1 MKKFIPSLTMLVA
14 CLTLGACGTSLPAEP
29 VQPLNNGATT
39 YAIYPEPHSLVYGE
53 GTGFNFGDKANLIL
67 EEGIDAATEEKA
79 FRLLASKDQIAQ
91 RSSTFSLTLPNL
103 ALGIYASQGS
113 VASAYQKETA
123 SLSSLFSKKDAYYL
137 SIKDNSIAILGR
149 DSDAVFMGLSSLSFI
164 FEQSKTTLRSLTIED
179 YSDSEFRGFIEGY
192 YGVPWTSQ
200 ERISLM
206 DYGERFKANIYIYAP
221 KDDSYHASNWRGLYS
236 EADLALLKEQIAAG
250 ARTKTRF
257 AWSIHPFLHN
267 PITSSNYDEGLAA
280 IKTKFTQLYNAGVRQ
295 FVISSDDIE
304 ASLNVP
310 VDGSFHAKLLND
322 MQAWCESKGDC
333 YNLIFVPSAYCYRS
347 AVRLKVDLT
356 NYYTGLMSNLSSKVA
371 IMWTGDDVCSSIS
384 SGRFSEFTTLTGRK
398 PFFWLNWPVNDYS
411 TTHLLMGKAE
421 ILNEKLSEGAEAPFS
436 GIVTNPMQQAEASKP
451 AIFAIAS
458 YAWNINAFDASKA
471 YEACFP
477 FVDKGDSKDLQEIC
491 SHLSNATLYEGKYFE
506 ESEAI
511 KPLIAAFQSAYDA
524 NEATTAAC
532 QALIAA
538 LNPIA
543 QACDN
548 YLAKGI
554 NSALIDE
561 IKPWVLSL
569 RDLCLAAVCYCQI
582 ESNNA
587 TWNASQ
593 MATTFAQGEALN
605 EGRNAYTHPV
615 LNKISYN
622 DDQEIVEVGTSVLA
636 PFLSSIRAIAQDD
649 LAIKQGKSTGITYAG
664 WSGLYSGALSDMQ
677 DGNESTFAWFNGTPS
692 SNACIR
698 FDYGSEQTFSSIRV
712 VQGNSRG
719 SDFMVGTLEYSN
731 DGRNFTS
738 LATLSSES
746 VTLVD
751 IRNNPIKARFLRL
764 KNKGTGTWVAIKE
777 VEINTLPAVHGSISY
792 GNIALEPSVT
802 TSICNM
808 IDGDSSTYTWFEVN
822 KQTNAYIILDL
833 GVETSVSTINFLQA
847 KTDSPYDYF
856 YHLTFSI
863 SLDGVTYNEIGSYS
877 DQKDVVISLS
887 APTKLRYIKAQST
900 ASSVYGVVVREFSI
914 L

>member
-1 MKKFIPSLTMLVA
+1 
-14 CLTLGACGTSLPAEP
+14 
-29 VQPLNNGATT
+29 
-39 YAIYPEPHSLVYGE
+39 
-53 GTGFNFGDKANLIL
+53 
-67 EEGIDAATEEKA
+67 
-79 FRLLASKDQIAQ
+79 
-91 RSSTFSLTLPNL
+91 
-103 ALGIYASQGS
+103 
-113 VASAYQKETA
+113 
-123 SLSSLFSKKDAYYL
+123 
-137 SIKDNSIAILGR
+137 
-149 DSDAVFMGLSSLSFI
+149 
-164 FEQSKTTLRSLTIED
+164 
-179 YSDSEFRGFIEGY
+179 
-192 YGVPWTSQ
+192 
-200 ERISLM
+200 
-206 DYGERFKANIYIYAP
+206 
-221 KDDSYHASNWRGLYS
+221 
-236 EADLALLKEQIAAG
+236 
-250 ARTKTRF
+250 
-257 AWSIHPFLHN
+257 
-267 PITSSNYDEGLAA
+267 
-280 IKTKFTQLYNAGVRQ
+280 
-295 FVISSDDIE
+295 
-304 ASLNVP
+304 
-310 VDGSFHAKLLND
+310 
-322 MQAWCESKGDC
+322 
-333 YNLIFVPSAYCYRS
+333 
-347 AVRLKVDLT
+347 
-356 NYYTGLMSNLSSKVA
+356 
-371 IMWTGDDVCSSIS
+371 
-384 SGRFSEFTTLTGRK
+384 
-398 PFFWLNWPVNDYS
+398 
-411 TTHLLMGKAE
+411 
-421 ILNEKLSEGAEAPFS
+421 
-436 GIVTNPMQQAEASKP
+436 
-451 AIFAIAS
+451 
-458 YAWNINAFDASKA
+458 
-471 YEACFP
+471 
-477 FVDKGDSKDLQEIC
+477 
-491 SHLSNATLYEGKYFE
+491 
-506 ESEAI
+506 
-511 KPLIAAFQSAYDA
+511 
-524 NEATTAAC
+524 
-532 QALIAA
+532 
-538 LNPIA
+538 
-543 QACDN
+543 
-548 YLAKGI
+548 
-554 NSALIDE
+554 
-561 IKPWVLSL
+561 
-569 RDLCLAAVCYCQI
+569 
-582 ESNNA
+582 
-587 TWNASQ
+587 

-692 SNACIR
+692 SNAYIR

-877 DQKDVVISLS
+877 DQKDVVISLN